1 MVRKKGILFYQGGKL
16 FSKTAFHQVLTN
28 NSSSFQGGC
37 QTSFFFFFFFLALL
51 WEVTKET
58 GLRMAFGKP
67 GKSQSQS

>member
-1 MVRKKGILFYQGGKL
+1 M

-37 QTSFFFFFFFLALL
+37 QTSFFCFVFVFFVFFCSLI
-51 WEVTKET
+51 VGGDKET